1 VGLPAATFLVLAAAS
16 TRADDYQLGHGLD
29 IGPLNIAGYSD
40 LVARL
45 PNQPQKSIDLD
56 DLSLFVTGH
65 FNRLFNPFVEAEL
78 TNLSLVRW
86 GPVLNHGR
94 GDGDFV
100 LERLYNDSYLTDS
113 TTLRLG
119 KMLSPVGEWNEI
131 HAAPLVLS
139 AVRPAVTY
147 RNFSEYT
154 TGVSVRYA
162 DPYSQVP
169 DFQLYYQPTGEFSER
184 PRDITIHQ
192 YRSVEGA
199 HVSFPLGL
207 LDKIGISFQQSKDV
221 LGVNQSL
228 FGADFHYTLGKLT
241 FQGEATF
248 SDIGN
253 NGTRTARDT
262 EWGLYTAASYAV
274 TDNWS
279 VYGWYEGFADRTSP
293 STAHDLLFGIA
304 YRPQP
309 AMVLH
314 LEYLQN
320 IGGRPVNP
328 TGFTASWAVL
338 F

>member
-1 VGLPAATFLVLAAAS
+1 MLAFLALAAPSA
-16 TRADDYQLGHGLD
+16 RAEDYQLGHGLD

-45 PNQPQKSIDLD
+45 PNQKQKSIDLD

-78 TNLSLVRW
+78 TGLSFVRS
-86 GPVLNHGR
+86 GPAVDHR
-94 GDGDFV
+94 HRDGDFV

-119 KMLSPVGEWNEI
+119 KMLSAVGEWNEI

-139 AVRPAVTY
+139 AVRPAVTF

-154 TGVSVRYA
+154 TGASLRYA
-162 DPYSQVP
+162 DPYSQFP
-169 DFQLYYQPTGEFSER
+169 DLQLYFQPTGEFSER
-184 PRDITIHQ
+184 PRNITAHQ

-207 LDKIGISFQQSKDV
+207 LDKFGLSFQQSKDV
-221 LGVNQSL
+221 FGVNQSL
-228 FGADFHYTLGKLT
+228 FGADVHYTLGKLT
-241 FQGEATF
+241 LQGETTF

-262 EWGLYTAASYAV
+262 EWGVYTAASYAV

-279 VYGWYEGFADRTSP
+279 LYGWYEGFADRTSS

-309 AMVLH
+309 AMVFR

-328 TGFTASWAVL
+328 TGLTASWAVL